1 MNNTNVGKSLEAG
14 RQLSKEK
21 ITGHS
26 LSSDEAELTSELNLY
41 CPTKEKTYILNA
53 WNDAPRNYYPRP
65 TAD

>member
-26 LSSDEAELTSELNLY
+26 HSSDEAELTSELNLY
-41 CPTKEKTYILNA
+41 CPTKEKTYIFNA
-53 WNDAPRNYYPRP
+53 WNDALRNY
-65 TAD
+65 